1 MSNELTT
8 QMRELAKK
16 LLEEEKVQ
24 MVIGWEKGSL
34 PYHSTPVFVTNPEDA
49 QKLIWDEYC
58 ANNLASYL
66 LDYRNSGMKIA
77 LFVKGCD
84 SRAIVRLLQDQQINR
99 ENVYVIGIN
108 CPGIKDNFNPEK
120 EIAERCRD
128 CTHPEPVLYDE
139 IIGEKP
145 DRASDKER
153 FEGIEEIENMTPD
166 EKYQFWQKEYDKCIR
181 CFACRNVCPGCSCRE
196 CIFDQGQKW
205 LERRVVSSENAF
217 YHLTRALHLA
227 GRCIECGECERV
239 CPMNIP
245 IMKLNKKI
253 AKDID
258 SLFGP
263 YEAAVNLEEMPPLG
277 KYKEEDP
284 EEFM

>member
-205 LERRVVSSENAF
+205 LERRVASSENAF